1 MTRAKARISRDHFE
15 KYPFVCWGCWGYV
28 CRQRPPR
35 EQLWGQGGPSHIFG
49 VRSSHCFT
57 SPNPQLLCQVVF
69 QSSTTAFAVVLAA
82 AFVVRRRL
90 GGQRGTALGAAA
102 TRLFSS
108 AFDASTSSSRA
119 QDFEQSKLDSD
130 QHSIKNVLA
139 SSLQIT
145 VSSFRF
151 PPSFASKTTH
161 YYRPS
166 FPDPFFVKV

>member
-1 MTRAKARISRDHFE
+1 MWK
-15 KYPFVCWGCWGYV
+15 
-28 CRQRPPR
+28 QRPPP
-35 EQLWGQGGPSHIFG
+35 EQLLGQGGPSHIFG

-161 YYRPS
+161 YYYRPS
-166 FPDPFFVKV
+166 FPDPFFFFFVKV